1 MRNISAW
8 DDIDLPWRAA
18 HPPFLVRVPQPDK
31 DTLGVLSAYMQAI
44 CKMQIACKVFFLNE
58 REEST
63 AKRKE
68 QPWIAHY

>member
-1 MRNISAW
+1 MILISPGEPL
-8 DDIDLPWRAA
+8 IPR
-18 HPPFLVRVPQPDK
+18 FSCGSPQPDK

-44 CKMQIACKVFFLNE
+44 CKMQIACKVYSLDE

-63 AKRKE
+63 AERKE